1 MRISMPL
8 KAISVLLI
16 MVIVLNFTACATVGP
31 PVDYVP
37 ASEEPV
43 IEQPLIED
51 PATPE
56 PTVEVPISEEPEPAL
71 EEVYEELAAD
81 AFRSLTEWV
90 RYAAEPGEKNR
101 DHRMAHNIYS
111 DPSMIGTSG
120 LFTTFIIDFLSD
132 DVAMGTYWALCNWSM
147 STSAFAQKN
156 GYTSLQ
162 ISGGGAYAG
171 LQCRNDGT
179 MAIMS
184 FWEIYCKDSS
194 GVKKVLR
201 AKRIYP
207 SGKTNTFGNEG
218 SGTNCIMPYKW
229 ESGKWYRMLLHCWE
243 DPETGNT
250 FVGQW
255 VCDLTTGEW
264 TLISYFDTKL
274 SGAYFCGSMS
284 QFMENYDYATYDQVR
299 SFRYKN
305 MYVREASSGNWC
317 SLDNSVLSIDT
328 WWDNKKGSYIFGA
341 EPWMFWGAVCGLG
354 EDQAKGSKRGNVE
367 LRLRIKQPAEP
378 EIAVPSIGSLSASYL
393 KNGTIA
399 ISWQL
404 DPGSTP
410 QYSYEI
416 TVLNSA
422 GESIYSHSAVLPEA
436 DSCEVE
442 KLAANTYRVRLTIT
456 DLYGQTVT
464 EEAEVLAD

>member
-1 MRISMPL
+1 MKKVIS
-8 KAISVLLI
+8 ILLI
-16 MVIVLNFTACATVGP
+16 FAIIPGITACATVGP

-56 PTVEVPISEEPEPAL
+56 PTIEVLISAQPEPAL
-71 EEVYEELAAD
+71 EEVYEELTAD
-81 AFRSLTEWV
+81 AFCSLTEWV
-90 RYAAEPGEKNR
+90 RNAAKSGEKNR

-111 DPSMIGTSG
+111 DPVMYGTSG
-120 LFTTFIIDFLSD
+120 SFTTFTIDFLSD
-132 DVAMGTYWALCNWSM
+132 DVAKGTYWALCNWNM
-147 STSAFAQKN
+147 STSAFAKKN
-156 GYTSLQ
+156 GYTQ
-162 ISGGGAYAG
+162 FSGGGAYAG
-171 LQCRNDGT
+171 LQCKNDGT

-194 GVKKVLR
+194 GAKKVLR
-201 AKRIYP
+201 ANRIYP
-207 SGKTNTFGNEG
+207 RGKTNAFGNEG
-218 SGTNCIMPYKW
+218 SGTNYIVPYEW
-229 ESGKWYRMLLHCWE
+229 ESGAWNRMVLHCWE

-284 QFMENYDYATYDQVR
+284 QFMENYDDATYDQVR

-305 MYVREASSGNWC
+305 MYVREAISGNWC

-328 WWDNKKGSYIFGA
+328 EYGNKKGSYIFGA
-341 EPWMFWGAVCGLG
+341 EPWFFWGAVCGLG
-354 EDQAKGSKRGNVE
+354 VDQAEVRKLRGSVRS
-367 LRLRIKQPAEP
+367 RLSIKQPAEP
-378 EIAVPSIGSLSASYL
+378 EITVPSIDSLSASYL

-399 ISWQL
+399 VSWKL

-410 QYSYEI
+410 QHSYEI

-422 GESIYSHSAVLPEA
+422 GESIYSHCVVKPEA

-442 KLAANTYRVRLTIT
+442 RLAANTYRVRLSIT